1 MVLPAQHALCRAGV
15 LKRGSAMTD
24 QELAKIAN
32 EVRRGIVAGVPCRQ
46 VGASGRIAWR
56 RRHYDLPL
64 L

>member
-32 EVRRGIVAGVPCRQ
+32 EVRRGIVA
-46 VGASGRIAWR
+46 ASMPPSRGIRADR
-56 RRHYDLPL
+56 LAPPTL
-64 L
+64 